1 MKIKLVTFL
10 FIVFMTKLFSQEGF
24 NYQAILY
31 DDNGDILRN
40 RTVDIRLT
48 ISGETEPSLSQA
60 DAYIET
66 HNVDVGEDGVIN
78 VIVGNGTVQSALILS
93 EINWGNPP
101 LYIQREVD
109 FGQGFQILGYSQIL
123 SVPVAEYSKKTG
135 SLSLFDLRKNVIE
148 NSLDPKSPSLEMSP
162 SGAPTSTL
170 NIGSQY
176 SSNNVMLGNGSGG
189 NLTLGYD
196 NIGLGFSALASVT
209 SSYGNI
215 AMGRN
220 SLRHLTDYESSGVYN
235 VAIGYRSLEDLTSGW
250 VNIGIGSTALMHLT
264 QGSGNVAIGA
274 GTLEDLVQGEN
285 NVALGVDAMNESEFA
300 NQNTALGRNALFFS
314 NQSGTITATLGD
326 FSYTASK
333 DNTAVGFGAMQ
344 NNNLGSFNV
353 ALGTYSL
360 QNNGLGFNNTGIG
373 LYTLQNNTDGVDNT
387 AVGWGALMNS
397 ENSNGNTAL
406 GGHSGQYL
414 ADSSNNNTFIGNYSG
429 VSEVNSN
436 TQIHN
441 AIAIGAQAT
450 VAASNTIQLGNSS
463 IVLVETSGVVSAT
476 KFRGDGSELTNL
488 GSPSLF
494 DLRKNVIENSLDPKS
509 PSLEMSPSGAP
520 TSTLNIGSQYSS
532 NNVMLG
538 NGSGGNLTL
547 GYDNIGL
554 GFSALASV
562 TSSYGNIAMGR
573 NSLRHL
579 TDYESSGVYNVAIG
593 YRSLED
599 LTSGWVNI
607 GIGSTALM
615 HLTQGSGNVAIGAGT
630 LEDLVQGENNV
641 ALGVDAMNESEF
653 ANQNTALG
661 RNALFFSNQS
671 GTITATLGDF
681 SYTASKDNT
690 AVGFGAMQNNNLG
703 SFNVAL
709 GTYSL
714 QNNGLGFNNTGIGL
728 YTLQN
733 NTDGVDNT
741 AVGWGALMN
750 SENSNGNTALG
761 GHSGQYLADSSNNNT
776 FIGNYSGVS
785 EVNSN
790 TQIHNAIAIG
800 AQATVAASNTF
811 VLGSESINYWSF
823 GRESNDIGKVIQ
835 VGTDSSN
842 GNGAYLSS
850 GGVWTNASSIKFK
863 TSFSDIVS
871 KEVLSQLN
879 KLVVKR
885 WRYKG
890 TNEYHIGPFAEQFT
904 SLFDLGVVG
913 DKEHISTMDLV
924 GVSIIGI
931 QEQSKMINDLKKEN
945 DSIKKENHKIKAQLE
960 LIIERLKTVEFI
972 LEKNK

>member
-40 RTVDIRLT
+40 RTVDLRLT
-48 ISGETEPSLSQA
+48 ISGETQPSNSQA

-78 VIVGNGTVQSALILS
+78 VILGNGTVQSALIFS

-135 SLSLFDLRKNVIE
+135 SLSLFDSRKNVIE

-429 VSEVNSN
+429 VSE
-436 TQIHN
+436 
-441 AIAIGAQAT
+441 A
-450 VAASNTIQLGNSS
+450 
-463 IVLVETSGVVSAT
+463 
-476 KFRGDGSELTNL
+476 
-488 GSPSLF
+488 
-494 DLRKNVIENSLDPKS
+494 
-509 PSLEMSPSGAP
+509 
-520 TSTLNIGSQYSS
+520 
-532 NNVMLG
+532 
-538 NGSGGNLTL
+538 
-547 GYDNIGL
+547 
-554 GFSALASV
+554 
-562 TSSYGNIAMGR
+562 
-573 NSLRHL
+573 
-579 TDYESSGVYNVAIG
+579 
-593 YRSLED
+593 
-599 LTSGWVNI
+599 
-607 GIGSTALM
+607 
-615 HLTQGSGNVAIGAGT
+615 
-630 LEDLVQGENNV
+630 
-641 ALGVDAMNESEF
+641 
-653 ANQNTALG
+653 
-661 RNALFFSNQS
+661 
-671 GTITATLGDF
+671 
-681 SYTASKDNT
+681 
-690 AVGFGAMQNNNLG
+690 
-703 SFNVAL
+703 
-709 GTYSL
+709 
-714 QNNGLGFNNTGIGL
+714 
-728 YTLQN
+728 
-733 NTDGVDNT
+733 
-741 AVGWGALMN
+741 
-750 SENSNGNTALG
+750 
-761 GHSGQYLADSSNNNT
+761 
-776 FIGNYSGVS
+776 
-785 EVNSN
+785 NSN

-913 DKEHISTMDLV
+913 DKEHISTMDLA

-960 LIIERLKTVEFI
+960 LIIERLKTVEFK